1 MNYIVENWFII
12 MALVVILA
20 CIIVAIVNFIKSGK
34 ESQLSNLKSWLLYAT
49 ALAEKE
55 LGSGTG
61 ALKLRYVYDMFVVK
75 FPWLAKL
82 LSFDSFSNMV
92 DDALDTMNELL
103 NDNDNVREYVKGKD
117 EEEC

>member
-12 MALVVILA
+12 MALVIILA

-61 ALKLRYVYDMFVVK
+61 QLKLRYVYDMFVIK
-75 FPWLAKL
+75 FPWLAKM
-82 LSFDSFSNMV
+82 LSFETFSNMV
-92 DDALDTMNELL
+92 DDALDSMKELL
-103 NDNDNVREYVKGKD
+103 YTNDYVREYVKGEDK
-117 EEEC
+117 EEC